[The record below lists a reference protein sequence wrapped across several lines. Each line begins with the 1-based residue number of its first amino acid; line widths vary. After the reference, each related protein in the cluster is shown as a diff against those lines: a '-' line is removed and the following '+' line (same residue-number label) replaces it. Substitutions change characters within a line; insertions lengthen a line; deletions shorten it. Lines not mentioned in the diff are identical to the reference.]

1 MNRNFALS
9 LLLVAGGALHAY
21 ADDITIAPTPFVS
34 SAARAEVM
42 GDLQQFRQSG
52 VDPWALDYNPTHHFV
67 SGRTREEVKAEYI
80 SSRDQV
86 SALNGED
93 SGSVYLAQ
101 RPVPRPAQAQM
112 AALPA
117 DAQ

>member
-9 LLLVAGGALHAY
+9 VLLVAGAALHAY
-21 ADDITIAPTPFVS
+21 ADDISVDPTPFVS
-34 SAARAEVM
+34 SASRAEVM
-42 GDLQQFRQSG
+42 GELQQFRQSG
-52 VDPWALDYNPTHHFV
+52 VDPWADAYNPVHHFV
-67 SGRTREEVKAEYI
+67 SQRTREEVKAEYI
-80 SSRDQV
+80 SGRDQV

-101 RPVPRPAQAQM
+101 RPMARPVGPQM
-112 AALPA
+112 ATLQA